1 MLEKD
6 STYMIYRKLPED
18 DVLLTECLHHKV
30 ENNQDLTAW
39 FKATDH
45 TKTTIYSFTGI
56 MLTSFATSEINL
68 SILLGYEV
76 LLIEYPKT
84 YKTAE
89 DAIVYPITQL
99 LPMEDLIEPAPKS
112 KLPDP
117 SLN

>member
-39 FKATDH
+39 FKATDS
-45 TKTTIYSFTGI
+45 TETIYSFTGR
-56 MLTSFATSEINL
+56 MLTYFAISEINF
-68 SILLGYEV
+68 SILFGYEV
-76 LLIEYPKT
+76 LLIEYPKN
-84 YKTAE
+84 YKTVE
-89 DAIVYPITQL
+89 DVLVYPITDL
-99 LPMEDLIEPAPKS
+99 LPMEDIIAPAPKS